1 MPGKHDIYV
10 FEDCGA
16 FYVTPKVT
24 MVTKGAKKVA
34 IRNMTD
40 HKVRVRFPDGP
51 IKDEP
56 CMIARRDG
64 HSFDLKPKADGIYE
78 YFVDVNIARGVWAPA
93 LAGSWPKI
101 IVDA

>member
-24 MVTKGAKKVA
+24 MVTKGAQKVA

-40 HKVRVRFPDGP
+40 YDVKVRFPAGP
-51 IKDEP
+51 TTLGS
-56 CMIARRDG
+56 CTIAGQSGRSLNLR
-64 HSFDLKPKADGIYE
+64 PNADGIYE
-78 YFVDVNIARGVWAPA
+78 YVVNVNVAPGVSAPA

>member
-24 MVTKGAKKVA
+24 MVARGAKKVA

-40 HKVRVRFPDGP
+40 HEVNVGFPAGP
-51 IKDEP
+51 ITLESCKIDRQSGRSLELRP
-56 CMIARRDG
+56 N
-64 HSFDLKPKADGIYE
+64 ADGIYE
-78 YFVDVNIARGVWAPA
+78 YVVNVNVAPGVSAPA

-101 IVDA
+101 IVDP